1 MRVSIVSVTE
11 GAPSYSSKHKKIL
24 TCSYMTHNLLVTG
37 RKIFSQPQDLR
48 TRSLRFFANR
58 PVRKLSLYL
67 LRKEALSYDLALRGV
82 IESFPS
88 FYITNAGGTFRTCS
102 GRVTSPLYLSALS
115 WCVRRHLLI
124 LAQSVADSLPLSE
137 GSSAEADGEVT
148 RSGMQKAKINSGRTF
163 RITRTVSR
171 PFP

>member
-67 LRKEALSYDLALRGV
+67 LRKEALSYDLARRGV

-102 GRVTSPLYLSALS
+102 GRVVSPLYLSALS
-115 WCVRRHLLI
+115 WCVRRPLLKER
-124 LAQSVADSLPLSE
+124 A
-137 GSSAEADGEVT
+137 T
-148 RSGMQKAKINSGRTF
+148 SGAALIVPDDCKA
-163 RITRTVSR
+163 TVSASYLSHNISR
-171 PFP
+171 LF

>member
-1 MRVSIVSVTE
+1 MGLHHPSVYFPEAGCPQKPGTAKTVSQCMI
-11 GAPSYSSKHKKIL
+11 GAGL
-24 TCSYMTHNLLVTG
+24 CSDFQG
-37 RKIFSQPQDLR
+37 
-48 TRSLRFFANR
+48 
-58 PVRKLSLYL
+58 KLSLYL
-67 LRKEALSYDLALRGV
+67 LRRKALSYDLALRGV
-82 IESFPS
+82 VESFPS
-88 FYITNAGGTFRTCS
+88 FYMTNAGGTFRTCS